1 MKGQQNQVSS
11 TALSSATPP
20 TPLILAAIGSLS
32 VLNTPLGMLPRK
44 SKSILTSRYP
54 CFLPEMEQTRPAI
67 ATSSADTSA
76 QPATTA
82 QTGTIVSDTGTPPV
96 ASDDTKD
103 EFPYRVEVLY
113 EPKTFPAFPVQ
124 IVFVHGLNGSK
135 RGTWTHSNKQFW
147 PKWLH
152 EEKGLEDVRILTFG
166 YNSSTNVLKPNT
178 DLSIPSF
185 ANQLLRYLSQLNYK
199 TGLVLFL
206 ILTGADYRWRQRF
219 SWRIVWVGW
228 L

>member
-1 MKGQQNQVSS
+1 
-11 TALSSATPP
+11 
-20 TPLILAAIGSLS
+20 
-32 VLNTPLGMLPRK
+32 MLPRK
-44 SKSILTSRYP
+44 AKSILTSRYP

-67 ATSSADTSA
+67 ATSSADTSS

-82 QTGTIVSDTGTPPV
+82 PTGTIVSDTGTPPV

-103 EFPYRVEVLY
+103 EFPYRLEVLY

-178 DLSIPSF
+178 NLSIPSF
-185 ANQLLRYLSQLNYK
+185 ANQLLLYLSQLNYQN
-199 TGLVLFL
+199 GSVRFL
-206 ILTGADYRWRQRF
+206 NLAGADNRWQQRF
-219 SWRIVWVGW
+219 S
-228 L
+228 